1 MRLLTAN
8 DVADFVRW
16 EKERPYPWTEANFLE
31 TLSGVKVQTHVWEET
46 GHRVG
51 FAVVQV
57 IETEAYL
64 QNIMVDPSRRR
75 QGFGE
80 KILQK
85 VMMWARHQG
94 ASELLLDVE
103 ANNDPAVRLYK
114 KAGFIVLEQRKNSY
128 PQGEDALVMKCAL

>member
-1 MRLLTAN
+1 MRLLTQN

-16 EKERPYPWTEANFLE
+16 EKERPYPWTEKNFLE
-31 TLSGVKVQTHVWEET
+31 TLDLPNVQTQVWEER
-46 GHRVG
+46 GHAVG

-57 IETEAYL
+57 IEGESYL

-85 VMMWARHQG
+85 VMMWAQQQG
-94 ASELLLDVE
+94 AADIWLDVE
-103 ANNDPAVRLYK
+103 ANNEPAVQLYT
-114 KAGFIVLEQRKNSY
+114 KAGFKIMERRKKSY
-128 PQGEDALVMKCAL
+128 PQGEDALVMRCAL